1 MKCKIYCW
9 NARGEIYLN
18 PVFIL
23 MMQVSWG
30 AQRQIFARAGGTSCS
45 QHCHISVLSTR
56 EAILTTTCV
65 LPIITEHFA
74 TLGTGSGALV
84 PTLLPP
90 VPARW
95 LDSHLEHSQRH
106 LEPARALEDVSKN
119 LRGSGTNSCEGGH
132 EGMRVLGALGSLEAV
147 ERARA

>member
-18 PVFIL
+18 PVFIFIT
-23 MMQVSWG
+23 QVSWR
-30 AQRQIFARAGGTSCS
+30 AQREIFACAGGAVCS
-45 QHCHISVLSTR
+45 QRCQISVPGARAAVLTTLGAPLSSLSTLR
-56 EAILTTTCV
+56 PSAAAV
-65 LPIITEHFA
+65 
-74 TLGTGSGALV
+74 GALV

-106 LEPARALEDVSKN
+106 LEPARALEDVPKT
-119 LRGSGTNSCEGGH
+119 LRGSGTNS
-132 EGMRVLGALGSLEAV
+132 
-147 ERARA
+147 

>member
-56 EAILTTTCV
+56 EAILTTTCAP
-65 LPIITEHFA
+65 PIITEHFA
-74 TLGTGSGALV
+74 TISSGCGGACADLATACASALARQPPGAL
-84 PTLLPP
+84 PAALGAISRIFTL
-90 VPARW
+90 
-95 LDSHLEHSQRH
+95 
-106 LEPARALEDVSKN
+106 ARAYLMKWAQLPQKKGEV
-119 LRGSGTNSCEGGH
+119 G
-132 EGMRVLGALGSLEAV
+132 
-147 ERARA
+147 